1 VIYEN
6 PVAAAQMSNNPP
18 TMSWTAGAI
27 ANTRVRIT
35 TDGTPARLAALRHEV
50 RR

>member
-1 VIYEN
+1 MNEN
-6 PVAAAQMSNNPP
+6 PVAAAQISNPP
-18 TMSWTAGAI
+18 TMSWIARVI

-35 TDGTPARLAALRHEV
+35 TDGTPARLAALRRDV